1 MKFVQGIGADSERLW
16 GRDLRLL
23 VVDDEE
29 FIRTV
34 IRERM
39 EIEGFF
45 VDEAQDGRQALAKL
59 GMGGYSVLLTDI
71 RMPEMDGIALLQE
84 ASRRFPDMARIVMT
98 AYAELDTAV
107 AAMKNGAFDYILKPF
122 SFDVLSVTIRNALHK
137 KAVERQVQDYQV
149 NLENRVKE
157 QTELINKMY
166 VRAINALIKA
176 LEAKDFYTR
185 GHSQRVTRYS
195 VAIGQEM
202 GLSPD
207 HLRELRRAA
216 SLHDLG
222 KIGVRDAI
230 LNKPGRLT
238 DEEMGEVVRHPEMAT
253 RILSPIP
260 FFRKLLPSIR
270 HHHER
275 FDGLGYPGRIK
286 GKDIPLDSRIMAVCD
301 AYDAMTSD
309 RAYRAALPA
318 EDAAAEILRCSG
330 TQLDPEIV
338 SVFLSG
344 RDAIPVRNDPFA
356 EEWREEEFSSEDPL
370 PVGET

>member
-1 MKFVQGIGADSERLW
+1 MKFVQGIGADSEGLW

-29 FIRTV
+29 FIRGV

-59 GMGGYSVLLTDI
+59 GKGGYSVLLTDI

-84 ASRRFPDMARIVMT
+84 VSRRFPDMARIVMT

-122 SFDVLSVTIRNALHK
+122 RFDVLFVTIRNALHK
-137 KAVERQVQDYQV
+137 KAIERQLQDHQV

-207 HLRELRRAA
+207 HLKELRRAA

-230 LNKPGRLT
+230 LNKPGKLT
-238 DEEMGEVVRHPEMAT
+238 DEEIGEVLRHPEMAT

-260 FFRKLLPSIR
+260 FFRKLLPSIL

-330 TQLDPEIV
+330 TQFDPEIV

-344 RDAIPVRNDPFA
+344 RDAIPVRNDPFT
-356 EEWREEEFSSEDPL
+356 EDWQEEEFSSEDPL

>member
-1 MKFVQGIGADSERLW
+1 MKSVQGAVADPERLW

-39 EIEGFF
+39 EIEGFL

-59 GMGGYSVLLTDI
+59 GMGGYSILLTDI

-84 ASRRFPDMARIVMT
+84 ASRRFPDTARIVMT
-98 AYAELDTAV
+98 AYAELETAV

-122 SFDVLSVTIRNALHK
+122 SFDVLFVTIRNALHK
-137 KAVERQVQDYQV
+137 KAMERQLQDYRV

-195 VAIGQEM
+195 VAIGQDL
-202 GLSPD
+202 GLPPD
-207 HLRELRRAA
+207 QIRELRRAA

-230 LNKPGRLT
+230 LNKPGKLT
-238 DEEMGEVVRHPEMAT
+238 DEEIGEVLRHPEMAT

-260 FFRKLLPSIR
+260 FFRKLLPSIL

-275 FDGLGYPGRIK
+275 FDGLGYPGRLK
-286 GKDIPLDSRIMAVCD
+286 GKEIPLDSRIMAVCD

-330 TQLDPEIV
+330 AQFDPEIV

-344 RDAIPVRNDPFA
+344 RDAIPVRSDPFT
-356 EEWREEEFSSEDPL
+356 EEWQEEEFSSEDSL

>member
-1 MKFVQGIGADSERLW
+1 M
-16 GRDLRLL
+16 
-23 VVDDEE
+23 
-29 FIRTV
+29 
-34 IRERM
+34 
-39 EIEGFF
+39 
-45 VDEAQDGRQALAKL
+45 
-59 GMGGYSVLLTDI
+59 
-71 RMPEMDGIALLQE
+71 
-84 ASRRFPDMARIVMT
+84 
-98 AYAELDTAV
+98 
-107 AAMKNGAFDYILKPF
+107 
-122 SFDVLSVTIRNALHK
+122 
-137 KAVERQVQDYQV
+137 ERQLQDYRV

-157 QTELINKMY
+157 QTGLINKMY

-195 VAIGQEM
+195 VAIGQEL

-207 HLRELRRAA
+207 HIRELRRAA

-238 DEEMGEVVRHPEMAT
+238 DEEIGEVLRHPEMAT

-260 FFRKLLPSIR
+260 FFRKLLPSIL

-330 TQLDPEIV
+330 TQFDPEIV

-344 RDAIPVRNDPFA
+344 KEAIPLRNDPFT
-356 EEWREEEFSSEDPL
+356 EEWQEEEFSSGDPL
-370 PVGET
+370 SVGET